1 MSTEYIFFSGKGGV
15 GKTSMACTTAVRYA
29 DEGKRTLIVTTDPAS
44 NLADVFEQTIGHRI
58 APIDGVPNLHAME
71 IDPDA
76 ATSEYR
82 EQEDVFMRFIKEACE
97 IGSVHKIGSSD
108 LYKHYTDWCD
118 LMGLTAEPQAWLTG
132 KIREAGYR
140 VGTSGGKATF
150 WGITVKNSMSE

>member
-1 MSTEYIFFSGKGGV
+1 MDRLRAEASGILAWVIRGAIKV
-15 GKTSMACTTAVRYA
+15 Q
-29 DEGKRTLIVTTDPAS
+29 TDG
-44 NLADVFEQTIGHRI
+44 LRF
-58 APIDGVPNLHAME
+58 
-71 IDPDA
+71 PDRVKV

-97 IGSVHKIGSSD
+97 IGSARKIGSSD
-108 LYKHYTDWCD
+108 LYKRYTDWCD

-150 WGITVKNSMSE
+150 WGITVKSSMSE